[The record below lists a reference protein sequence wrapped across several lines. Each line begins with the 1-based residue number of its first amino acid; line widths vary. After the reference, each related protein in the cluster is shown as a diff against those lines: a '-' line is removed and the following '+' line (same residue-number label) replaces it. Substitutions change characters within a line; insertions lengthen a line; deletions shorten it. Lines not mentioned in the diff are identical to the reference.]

1 MNVYLMYK
9 DADFVLD
16 DIFPDNFNIQ
26 VRDLG
31 LDVLFQSLSAGDEF
45 LYSVVKKACSQSLA
59 DVPCIEY
66 RQAILRDCLYNSNI
80 IREFYQAVLECLTM
94 EKEKLHYI
102 VFGHSPSAMLHQS
115 ISFTRFFLENLK
127 KVRAIAE
134 KNIYFFESSGMTRLL
149 KMIIQELNEDYL
161 RGIEEHLKQMDFK
174 RGVLM
179 SAKLGPGSRGDEYI
193 LREPNSPDKC
203 WFRRIFSRR
212 PEHYSVQIAPR
223 DENGFRAL
231 SDLRD
236 EGLVLVASAMAQS
249 TEHLRNFFKSL
260 RAELGFYV
268 CCINLAEELN
278 KRNLPQCFPVPVYK
292 RERRLVFESLYDV
305 CLGLTSDKNIVGNT
319 LKTDNKNTFI
329 ITGANQGGKSTF
341 LRSIGLAQIMRQS
354 GRFVVAE
361 YFCTDICGQIFTH
374 YKCEEDSSMVS
385 GKLDEELLRMRDI
398 VDLLEQ
404 DDLVLFNESFSATNS
419 REGADIIR
427 GIVMALAESR
437 VKIFFVT
444 HCSEFACAFYQ
455 EFHPDTEY
463 LCAERRDDGERTFRI
478 EEGAPMDTSFGEDL
492 YQAVFTSDELA

>member
-1 MNVYLMYK
+1 M
-9 DADFVLD
+9 
-16 DIFPDNFNIQ
+16 
-26 VRDLG
+26 
-31 LDVLFQSLSAGDEF
+31 
-45 LYSVVKKACSQSLA
+45 
-59 DVPCIEY
+59 
-66 RQAILRDCLYNSNI
+66 
-80 IREFYQAVLECLTM
+80 
-94 EKEKLHYI
+94 
-102 VFGHSPSAMLHQS
+102 
-115 ISFTRFFLENLK
+115 
-127 KVRAIAE
+127 
-134 KNIYFFESSGMTRLL
+134 
-149 KMIIQELNEDYL
+149 
-161 RGIEEHLKQMDFK
+161 
-174 RGVLM
+174 
-179 SAKLGPGSRGDEYI
+179 
-193 LREPNSPDKC
+193 
-203 WFRRIFSRR
+203 
-212 PEHYSVQIAPR
+212 
-223 DENGFRAL
+223 
-231 SDLRD
+231 
-236 EGLVLVASAMAQS
+236 
-249 TEHLRNFFKSL
+249 
-260 RAELGFYV
+260 
-268 CCINLAEELN
+268 
-278 KRNLPQCFPVPVYK
+278 
-292 RERRLVFESLYDV
+292 YDV

-341 LRSIGLAQIMRQS
+341 LRSIGLAQIMMQS
-354 GRFVVAE
+354 GMFVVAE
-361 YFCTDICGQIFTH
+361 YFCTNICGQIFTH